1 MDIRILACFRRVLGA
16 EAGLCGFRVGRRTMR
31 DRGASSPRLGRLA
44 EHATIKFGFMTRA
57 QSGAG
62 FAVRFNGARY
72 DCGKLRALG
81 KWSGFIRRGICPDAT
96 QCRQAVAIAARHRAS
111 ECA

>member
-1 MDIRILACFRRVLGA
+1 MRIQGRSSHDEGSGGVESEAWQAGRARQ
-16 EAGLCGFRVGRRTMR
+16 AGL
-31 DRGASSPRLGRLA
+31 
-44 EHATIKFGFMTRA
+44 IKFGFMTRA